1 MHTYYDKHFFEFM
14 PQGAPN
20 FSWRIKKS
28 DHQRNSIS
36 DGSSD
41 DQGYRNSLGD
51 DGKRRLKPM
60 QPRRLM
66 RPFFKPRS
74 LKTTG
79 SCHWILCSTR
89 RKCTRIVGTNTFPKL
104 SYRQGLKSVKV
115 AGLEL
120 KTTSATTFDELV
132 AKALPLVKLDST
144 IKTVEKYSS
153 GSAPPLT
160 FSTLPE
166 ADDDPDDKA
175 NASKTQWDIYRN
187 SHYKQIFLNHFS
199 VMNYFHN

>member
-1 MHTYYDKHFFEFM
+1 MYESKMSQDIILQKWCHIISDMMHTYYDKHFFEFM

-51 DGKRRLKPM
+51 DGKRRLKPL
-60 QPRRLM
+60 QPRRPM

-89 RKCTRIVGTNTFPKL
+89 RKCNRIVGTNTFPKL
-104 SYRQGLKSVKV
+104 SYRQGNLLK
-115 AGLEL
+115 GI
-120 KTTSATTFDELV
+120 DNR
-132 AKALPLVKLDST
+132 
-144 IKTVEKYSS
+144 TVRRYLGNFKIVPSLFTYV
-153 GSAPPLT
+153 L
-160 FSTLPE
+160 
-166 ADDDPDDKA
+166 
-175 NASKTQWDIYRN
+175 
-187 SHYKQIFLNHFS
+187 FS
-199 VMNYFHN
+199 VTHSL

>member
-1 MHTYYDKHFFEFM
+1 M
-14 PQGAPN
+14 
-20 FSWRIKKS
+20 
-28 DHQRNSIS
+28 
-36 DGSSD
+36 
-41 DQGYRNSLGD
+41 
-51 DGKRRLKPM
+51 
-60 QPRRLM
+60 
-66 RPFFKPRS
+66 
-74 LKTTG
+74 
-79 SCHWILCSTR
+79 
-89 RKCTRIVGTNTFPKL
+89 
-104 SYRQGLKSVKV
+104 